1 MGGARLGHK
10 IVKSASRIGK
20 KVVKGAAIGAAIGGA
35 LLVGGSYHLGKK
47 EQTKQTDNQ
56 NRIRSEAE
64 AELKRREDE
73 IAASGK
79 AEARRNAAERARLLM
94 EREHQ
99 DSFTVG
105 DSGLQQQDPLAVRE
119 RARDGRLVAA
129 EGPQQDPLDYALA
142 QAQRGQSAAASFE
155 SKKIGGLKQKLTP
168 SNPFKKKS
176 P

>member
-35 LLVGGSYHLGKK
+35 LLTGASYSIGKK

-73 IAASGK
+73 IAAG
-79 AEARRNAAERARLLM
+79 ARRNAAERARLLM

-142 QAQRGQSAAASFE
+142 QAEKGRDAAASFE

>member
-10 IVKSASRIGK
+10 IVKNVSRIGK

-73 IAASGK
+73 IAAG
-79 AEARRNAAERARLLM
+79 ARRNAAERARLLM

-105 DSGLQQQDPLAVRE
+105 DSGLQQRDPLAPV
-119 RARDGRLVAA
+119 G
-129 EGPQQDPLDYALA
+129 EGPRRDDVDYALA